1 MDTLSTLGFA
11 MGSAWLSGLN
21 LYAAV
26 LTMGL
31 LQRFHLVEL
40 PGSLGLL
47 DQWWIIGLAG
57 FMYAAEFIADK
68 VPVVDSAWDA
78 IHTFIRIPAG
88 AVLAASAFAHF
99 DPSVRIAALL
109 IGGGVALS
117 SHGAKTA
124 TRLAANTSPEPF
136 SNLALSLFEDV
147 IAFGSTVLMAFHPIA
162 ILIVVMVFLVLAI
175 WFVPKIFRALRN
187 LFRRMASRLGPGHSC
202 AASDRECR

>member
-40 PGSLGLL
+40 PGSLGRL

-57 FMYAAEFIADK
+57 FMYAAEFVADK

-99 DPSVRIAALL
+99 DPGVRIAALL

-117 SHGAKTA
+117 SHGAKAA

-136 SNLALSLFEDV
+136 SNMALSLFEDV
-147 IAFGSTVLMAFHPIA
+147 IAFGSTVLMAFHPVV
-162 ILIVVMVFLVLAI
+162 ILLVVMIFLLLAI

-187 LFRRMASRLGPGHSC
+187 QFRRMAHVH
-202 AASDRECR
+202 